1 MKTALMFLILLLFTS
16 FAGCA
21 KRENAPEEEL
31 RTLAYESLTKEEQQ
45 TILDWTKAS
54 VDTIKPI
61 ESFLIWGSQGSLD
74 LKGREV
80 VVVTFSTT
88 QDPLLGPIKVYLD
101 AETHEILG
109 KGLRL

>member
-1 MKTALMFLILLLFTS
+1 MKTPVIFLILLLFAS

-21 KRENAPEEEL
+21 KIGKAPEEEL
-31 RTLAYESLTKEEQQ
+31 RTLAYESLSKEEKQ
-45 TILDWTKAS
+45 TILDWTKAP
-54 VDTIKPI
+54 VVTIKPPN
-61 ESFLIWGSQGSLD
+61 SLLIWSPQGSLD